1 MNARRMEGAEDKPG
15 AYADDSSSD
24 DDDDDDD
31 EDDDNDNRKETAQR
45 QGHD

>member
-1 MNARRMEGAEDKPG
+1 MEGAEDKPG
-15 AYADDSSSD
+15 AYADGSSSD

-31 EDDDNDNRKETAQR
+31 DNDNRKETVQR